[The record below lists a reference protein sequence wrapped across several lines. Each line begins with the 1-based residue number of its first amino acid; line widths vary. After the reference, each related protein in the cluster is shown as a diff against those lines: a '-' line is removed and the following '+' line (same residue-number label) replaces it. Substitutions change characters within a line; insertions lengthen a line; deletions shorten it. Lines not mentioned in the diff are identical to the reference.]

1 MVSYYELDF
10 DDNYGMVIKGTECP
24 TIYEAE
30 EFVRKDLM
38 GRHITGVFPIDE
50 NEARC
55 FYDFSNE
62 EKWPVFENHIKPIRD
77 YKNQNNKAFYED

>member
-1 MVSYYELDF
+1 MEWLLKEPNARLF
-10 DDNYGMVIKGTECP
+10 MNP

-62 EKWPVFENHIKPIRD
+62 EKWPVFEKPHKTDSRL
-77 YKNQNNKAFYED
+77 

>member
-38 GRHITGVFPIDE
+38 GRHITGVFPMRK
-50 NEARC
+50 NGL
-55 FYDFSNE
+55 FL
-62 EKWPVFENHIKPIRD
+62 KNHIKPIRD

>member
-55 FYDFSNE
+55 FYYFSNE
-62 EKWPVFENHIKPIRD
+62 EKWPVFEKPHKTD
-77 YKNQNNKAFYED
+77 SLL